1 MWSSIILFLIILFL
15 YVHIQHQY
23 KYGDDLEIY
32 EYEYT
37 TPKELQTIV
46 HYKQPV
52 LFSFVLPD
60 VTANNTIANIQVK
73 DRRDYHNADISIKTY
88 IDPIELN
95 YSSANGLFS
104 TDTKS
109 IFYSDQNYQHVQECS
124 SWKSWFKDTE
134 THFKPSFS
142 LYSQYDLMYGSAKT
156 QTVAK
161 YYRESHTYLY
171 LPPEKNTTF
180 IRIRMIPLKKA
191 VDHLTIVEDYV
202 NYEFWCKENL
212 FNYHSEKLPTVEFF
226 LNPGSVLYIPAY
238 WIYSIEY
245 QTNENEVC
253 FYSFTT
259 GANALANLKPLSTYF
274 LQQQNIHETW
284 LKPFRNTLNLDDP
297 STDIVHEEHE
307 KETPKE
313 NTIVMENDQSVEKLD
328 NNPNGEKTV
337 KNAEEVMKTM
347 TNDLVQELQAS

>member
-1 MWSSIILFLIILFL
+1 
-15 YVHIQHQY
+15 
-23 KYGDDLEIY
+23 
-32 EYEYT
+32 
-37 TPKELQTIV
+37 
-46 HYKQPV
+46 
-52 LFSFVLPD
+52 
-60 VTANNTIANIQVK
+60 
-73 DRRDYHNADISIKTY
+73 
-88 IDPIELN
+88 
-95 YSSANGLFS
+95 
-104 TDTKS
+104 
-109 IFYSDQNYQHVQECS
+109 
-124 SWKSWFKDTE
+124 
-134 THFKPSFS
+134 
-142 LYSQYDLMYGSAKT
+142 MYGSAKT
-156 QTVAK
+156 QTVSK

-180 IRIRMIPLKKA
+180 IRVRMTPLKKA

-202 NYEFWCKENL
+202 NYEFWCKENI
-212 FNYHSEKLPTVEFF
+212 FDYHSEKLPTVEFF

-284 LKPFRNTLNLDDP
+284 LKPFRNTLDP
-297 STDIVHEEHE
+297 LTENVQQSISIDE
-307 KETPKE
+307 ETPKE
-313 NTIVMENDQSVEKLD
+313 NTIVTENDQSVENLD
-328 NNPNGEKTV
+328 NNPNGEKPV